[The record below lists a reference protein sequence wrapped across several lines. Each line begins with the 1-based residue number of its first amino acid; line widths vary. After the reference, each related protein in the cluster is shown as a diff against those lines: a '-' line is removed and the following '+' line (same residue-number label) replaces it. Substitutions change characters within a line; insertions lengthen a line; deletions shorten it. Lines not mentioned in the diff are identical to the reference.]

1 MAGKDSVH
9 WCLSDRWVPPIQG
22 GGEVGW
28 APFPGAKAPGYSNFA
43 LSGRANSERRPLEDR
58 CGRFDLRREEDM
70 YILKALGQLGP
81 ALVLLV
87 LAWRIRQT
95 VSRFREA
102 GVTAPEHAKSLSD
115 LDIRDGKAIKL
126 LRRRGVLVDAGTERY
141 YLDEAA
147 YERWRKRRR
156 IILAV
161 MLGVVVL
168 LGIVLTI
175 TNP

>member
-1 MAGKDSVH
+1 
-9 WCLSDRWVPPIQG
+9 
-22 GGEVGW
+22 
-28 APFPGAKAPGYSNFA
+28 
-43 LSGRANSERRPLEDR
+43 
-58 CGRFDLRREEDM
+58 M

-95 VSRFREA
+95 VSRFRDA

-115 LDIRDGKAIKL
+115 LNIRNGRAIRL
-126 LRRRGVLVDAGTERY
+126 LRRREVLVDAGSERY
-141 YLDEAA
+141 FLDEAA

-161 MLGVVVL
+161 MLCVVAIAA
-168 LGIVLTI
+168 IVLTV